1 MAVGGFGGLPGALGG
16 RGRAKA
22 GRFVALTGLNRIVGT
37 VNQSGKLVDLLEKRG
52 PFGIKDVIEVS
63 LDGLLT
69 RESTSIR
76 TIEPRDIFIVMS
88 APDGEPVY
96 SQAQRD
102 ALGLWRLP
110 FEVSIE
116 AGPFRVI
123 GQVYLRGLED
133 IPALSDPGGDAFL
146 PVFDP
151 VVQVSG
157 VTLRDAPRDS
167 VMVNR
172 SHIQRA
178 TTTVRR

>member
-22 GRFVALTGLNRIVGT
+22 GRFVALTGFNRIVGT
-37 VNQSGKLVDLLEKRG
+37 VNQSGKLLDLLEKSG
-52 PFGIKDVIEVS
+52 PFAIKDVIEIS

-69 RESTSIR
+69 RDSTTVRMID
-76 TIEPRDIFIVMS
+76 PKDVVVVMS

-102 ALGLWRLP
+102 ALGLWRFP
-110 FEVSIE
+110 FEVSID
-116 AGPFRVI
+116 AGPFRII
-123 GQVYLRGLED
+123 GQVMLRGLED
-133 IPALSDPGGDAFL
+133 IPALADPGGDTFL

-172 SHIQRA
+172 RHIQRA
-178 TTTVRR
+178 TSAVRR